1 MKLPVQKCVAGFAVW
16 LTLFTPLN
24 VGVAY
29 AQDHIVGLAEL
40 EGQLQTRSA
49 QRAVNIADLQRVL
62 SHPAAQD
69 LLGKAKVSPDQ
80 LNRAIATLSPDELSR
95 LGEQARSAERDV
107 QGGLII
113 GILALIGLVVVILIV
128 IAVVND

>member
-1 MKLPVQKCVAGFAVW
+1 MTVQKSLAAFAAW
-16 LTLFTPLN
+16 LTLFAPLN

-29 AQDHIVGLAEL
+29 AQDHIVDLAEL
-40 EGQLQTRSA
+40 EGRLQTRSA
-49 QRAVNIADLQRVL
+49 ERATNIADLQRVL

-69 LLGKAKVSPDQ
+69 LLGKARVSPDK

-95 LGEQARSAERDV
+95 LGEQARSVERDV
-107 QGGLII
+107 QGGLIV